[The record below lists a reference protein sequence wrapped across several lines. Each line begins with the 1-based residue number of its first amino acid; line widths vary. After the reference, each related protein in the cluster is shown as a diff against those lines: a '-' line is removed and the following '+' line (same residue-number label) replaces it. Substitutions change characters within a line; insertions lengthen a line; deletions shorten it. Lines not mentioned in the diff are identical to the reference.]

1 VTERRPNADR
11 TPTVDPTVPQPRPS
25 RAGHPRPDP
34 ASRTPATTDI
44 HTHLI
49 PPGWEDWA
57 TKFGG
62 ERWPRLV
69 EHDACRATI
78 MTGEQFFRDVDDRS
92 WNAARRIEDMDRMG
106 VELQALSPPPVMFC
120 YWADARA
127 TEAFAR
133 MQNENVAKVVARH
146 PRRFVGMATV
156 PLQDPALAVK
166 ELRHCREQLGLRAVE
181 IGSCPGGRDFD
192 DAELFPFFEA
202 CAELDVAVF
211 VHPAAPLVGQERLT
225 KYYFPL
231 IVGNPLETALAASK
245 LIYGGVL
252 ERLPR
257 LRVCFAHG
265 GGAFPFT
272 LARLDHGWKGTA
284 RRAGRHPAASARVRA
299 APLLRLAD
307 PQRGQPPIPGRAVRR
322 RPRGDRQRLSVRH
335 GQRRSGRRRRP
346 GRTAGGGPR
355 ADRARRHR
363 LALPRPLSP

>member
-1 VTERRPNADR
+1 MTEPH
-11 TPTVDPTVPQPRPS
+11 PS
-25 RAGHPRPDP
+25 KTAHPRPDP
-34 ASRTPATTDI
+34 ASPTLATKDL

-69 EHDACRATI
+69 ERDACHATI

-92 WNAARRIEDMDRMG
+92 WSAPRRIEDMDRLG
-106 VELQALSPPPVMFC
+106 IGRQALSPPPVMFC

-133 MQNENVAKVVARH
+133 MQNENVAGVVGRH
-146 PRRFVGMATV
+146 PDRFVGMATV

-166 ELRHCREQLGLRAVE
+166 ELRYCRERLGLRAVE
-181 IGSCPGGRDFD
+181 IGSCPAGRDFD
-192 DAELFPFFEA
+192 DPALFPFFEA
-202 CAELDVAVF
+202 CAELDVAAF
-211 VHPAAPLVGQERLT
+211 VHPAVPLVGQERLT

-252 ERLPR
+252 ERLPQ

-265 GGAFPFT
+265 GGAFPYTVGRIEHGFI
-272 LARLDHGWKGTA
+272 ARPDLCALENNINPREYLGKFYVDSLVHDA
-284 RRAGRHPAASARVRA
+284 DA
-299 APLLRLAD
+299 LRLLLKMVGEERIALGSD
-307 PQRGQPPIPGRAVRR
+307 YPFPLGEAIPGELVHKT
-322 RPRGDRQRLSVRH
+322 PMSDSDKELVF
-335 GQRRSGRRRRP
+335 SGSAKEWL
-346 GRTAGGGPR
+346 GI
-355 ADRARRHR
+355 
-363 LALPRPLSP
+363 